1 MHRPAR
7 GKGVRRLPAAQG
19 ARLGPARVAAAVFV
33 LLVVCSL
40 VAAGLGTVVLER
52 QGSEEPEVEPTKAS
66 GENFERSLRDA
77 IEADPDDARAMASL
91 ANLLA
96 TQGDLSEAIDW
107 YERALALDPSNARIR
122 LDFATSLSGAGNR
135 PDAELQFR
143 RVLELDPSSV
153 EASFYLAELY
163 REWQPARNDEA
174 TELYQRVVEAAPD
187 SYLAGRA
194 REELARLGVQVATP
208 VKAVVGTP
216 PSAVGESTR

>member
-7 GKGVRRLPAAQG
+7 GKGAQRLPAGQG
-19 ARLGPARVAAAVFV
+19 ARLEAARVVAAVFV

-52 QGSEEPEVEPTKAS
+52 QGPEEPEEEPLNAG

-77 IEADPDDARAMASL
+77 IEADPGDAQAMASL

-96 TQGDLSEAIDW
+96 TEGDLSEAVDW
-107 YERALALDPSNARIR
+107 YERALALDPGNARIR

-163 REWQPARNDEA
+163 REWQPARNEEA
-174 TELYQRVVEAAPD
+174 IGLYRRVVEAAPD

-194 REELARLGVQVATP
+194 REELTRLGAEVATP
-208 VKAVVGTP
+208 VNAVMGTP
-216 PSAVGESTR
+216 PPAAGESSG